1 MPVNDDWIRLFALQ
15 ALLKEPE
22 DSLVLI
28 SPAAGFFEGMIFDG
42 VQP

>member
-1 MPVNDDWIRLFALQ
+1 LALQ

-28 SPAAGFFEGMIFDG
+28 SPAAGFFESVIFHW
-42 VQP
+42 VQHDFEVGLA